1 MRVKALLNK
10 SDLSTTP
17 KCAMKISSPRSRA
30 KLPKQV
36 LGKQPEPGACRNQ
49 GLIRR
54 FPTRFCWSF
63 CLDMVSTFC
72 FVADFFQHWG
82 YVHLFQF
89 RNWMPDLNI
98 SWHDQRPL
106 NGNHPTNPE
115 CAVCTGS
122 ADCSEL
128 ESVLVTTMTEGVLSS
143 RYPGQDSFQVEV
155 TEFKIRQ
162 SQTGKMAMEP
172 LLRKVS

>member
-17 KCAMKISSPRSRA
+17 KCAMKISSPQSRA

-36 LGKQPEPGACRNQ
+36 LEKQPEPGACRNQ

-89 RNWMPDLNI
+89 RDWMPDLNI

-106 NGNHPTNPE
+106 NGNHPTIPE
-115 CAVCTGS
+115 CAVCIGS

-128 ESVLVTTMTEGVLSS
+128 ESVWWQQWPKVFYHPGILVRIPFKSKS
-143 RYPGQDSFQVEV
+143 RNSRSASRKPGKWPWNRFYGE
-155 TEFKIRQ
+155 
-162 SQTGKMAMEP
+162 
-172 LLRKVS
+172 